1 LFNRLNDEIKIFEN
15 FLKNNDGERA
25 RNRFKVI
32 VGLSFDICGLNL
44 GIIKIFSNVLVNN
57 DSKKFYFY

>member
-1 LFNRLNDEIKIFEN
+1 LFNELNDEIKIFEN
-15 FLKNNDGERA
+15 FLKNNDGELA
-25 RNRFKVI
+25 RNQFKVI
-32 VGLSFDICGLNL
+32 VDLALNICNLDL